1 MGLHRKWYM
10 SACVY
15 VNVNVCMS
23 VGLFVYVHMYLCH
36 YTRVCSIN
44 LIDICTLK
52 RQCVGVVYPSK
63 AVKVHYIIN
72 TNHKL
77 SDDMCS

>member
-15 VNVNVCMS
+15 VNVCLLVC
-23 VGLFVYVHMYLCH
+23 LCMYLCH
-36 YTRVCSIN
+36 YTCACSIN

-63 AVKVHYIIN
+63 AVKVYYIIN
-72 TNHKL
+72 TNHKV
-77 SDDMCS
+77 SDDICTVNYNI